1 MLLKEDKICLQYMC
15 DPAKEALSFLEG
27 RSRSELDNQR
37 MLVLSLVKL
46 IEIIGEAASRV
57 TDKTRKQYAEIPWVN
72 IIAMRNRLIHA
83 YYDVDLNILWGTM
96 TDDLPPLIN
105 TLEMILTRKHS

>member
-1 MLLKEDKICLQYMC
+1 MLLKEDNVRLQHMN
-15 DPAKEALSFLEG
+15 DAAREAVSFLEG
-27 RSRSELDNQR
+27 RSRNDLDNDR

-57 TDKTRKQYAEIPWVN
+57 TDITRQQYANIPWVN

-83 YYDVDLNILWGTM
+83 YYDVDLNILWGTV
-96 TDDLPPLIN
+96 TEDLPPLISA
-105 TLEMILTRKHS
+105 LEEILSRKHS

>member
-1 MLLKEDKICLQYMC
+1 MLLKEDKVRLQHMN
-15 DPAKEALSFLEG
+15 DAASEAVAFLEG
-27 RSRSELDNQR
+27 RSQSDLNYDR

-57 TDKTRKQYAEIPWVN
+57 TDRTRKQYPEIPWVN

-83 YYDVDLNILWGTM
+83 YYDVDLNILWGDSDRGFASVDFRCG
-96 TDDLPPLIN
+96 TD
-105 TLEMILTRKHS
+105 TL